1 MTHSPSPWRRAGK
14 NSGHIWAPDGD
25 GVVQVAI
32 VGTGPWSVSTA
43 TEEHETKARRIVPFP
58 NLGKR
63 TAKELALAT
72 VPARATWVVAGMA
85 VCLAISLNA
94 VNAFYPSPRLSVY
107 AHTFEILPIWLLIG
121 GSLHQLGARIVQAWD
136 DWQSWRKS

>member
-1 MTHSPSPWRRAGK
+1 MAEP
-14 NSGHIWAPDGD
+14 I
-25 GVVQVAI
+25 
-32 VGTGPWSVSTA
+32 
-43 TEEHETKARRIVPFP
+43 EYARRWWECPPTTDTTKTIVPFP

-63 TAKELALAT
+63 TARELALAT
-72 VPARATWVVAGMA
+72 VPARATWVVAAMA
-85 VCLAISLNA
+85 ACLAVALNA
-94 VNAFYPSPRLSVY
+94 VNWVYPSTRLSVY